1 MSKMKGFSLIELMI
15 VIAIIGILGAIA
27 YPQYSQYV
35 TQARRNDGIA
45 TLLLIMQKQERFF
58 TEELAYTTALGADTP
73 TEKGLGYT
81 VDGDGKASS
90 ENDHYLIS
98 AAICAGD
105 TIDRC
110 VTLTAEPQ
118 GIQAGDGNMTL
129 DSRGNRTP
137 ATHWQ

>member
-1 MSKMKGFSLIELMI
+1 MKKQKGFNLIELMI
-15 VIAIIGILGAIA
+15 VVTIIGILAAIA

-45 TLLLIMQKQERFF
+45 TLLQIMQQQERFF
-58 TEELAYTTALGADTP
+58 TEQLTYTADLTA
-73 TEKGLGYT
+73 LGYT
-81 VDGDGKASS
+81 VDGGGKAST
-90 ENDHYLIS
+90 ENGHYRVS
-98 AAICAGD
+98 AAVCTGE

-110 VTLTAEPQ
+110 VNLTAEPQ
-118 GIQAGDGNMTL
+118 GVQAGDGNMTL